1 MSYLQKEERL
11 NKLNKKI
18 LEVYNE
24 QKIVLGHGN
33 INSSILLIGEAPGSK
48 EVELQ
53 KPFVGQAGKHFD
65 EFLEILEIDR
75 EKVYITN
82 TVKYRPTKKSKRTEG
97 VVNRPPTKKEIE
109 AFKVYLIEEI
119 DIISPKIIVPLG
131 NTPLKALFKDQ
142 QKIGQAHGTLFNISI
157 NETYYNV
164 YPLYHPAAVIY
175 RRELKQ
181 VYVEDL
187 KKLKKII

>member
-1 MSYLQKEERL
+1 MQKEERIDEL
-11 NKLNKKI
+11 NRKI
-18 LEVYNE
+18 LEEYSD

-75 EKVYITN
+75 KKVYITN

-97 VVNRPPTKKEIE
+97 VVNRPPTKKEIV
-109 AFKVYLIEEI
+109 AFKVYLFEEI
-119 DIISPKIIVPLG
+119 DIISPKIIIPLG
-131 NTPLKALFKDQ
+131 NTPLKALFKDEH
-142 QKIGQAHGTLFNISI
+142 KISEVHGTLFNISI
-157 NETYYNV
+157 NETDYNV

-175 RRELKQ
+175 RRELKK
-181 VYVEDL
+181 VYVDDL

>member
-48 EVELQ
+48 EFELQ

-109 AFKVYLIEEI
+109 AFKVYLFEEI

-142 QKIGQAHGTLFNISI
+142 QKIGEAHGTLFSISI